1 MIMAKILFE
10 EGTGAQIIVLLDFIY
25 LGFSL
30 AGMKYDLKRLEEI
43 DYDVNIRGLSA
54 KKPKQDQGAE
64 A

>member
-10 EGTGAQIIVLLDFIY
+10 EGTGAQIIVLFDFIY

-43 DYDVNIRGLSA
+43 DYDVNIRGLSV
-54 KKPKQDQGAE
+54 KKPKQDQDAE